1 MTFVNV
7 DLLSFLHFII
17 MALLLLRNPFFMYG
31 VIFTRQSN
39 HFSFTIEGFLRE
51 GIRLEVVNPTSNLR
65 ENDVIYTSSV
75 FLFQGVLSPVDIN
88 IIKLIRLLK
97 PTSCIVLLDPE
108 ETNDSE
114 YVDLMVTRPF
124 SYPYLSVMI
133 QKHICE
139 RREERK
145 GDTLKMGLMT
155 LHIYTRILAT
165 GSHEIILR
173 NKEFELVRYF
183 FLNPGRIVTRSD
195 LLESVW
201 DRSSTISTN
210 TIDVHISRLRRK
222 LKECHVEEL
231 LRTVPCLGY
240 QWLVG
245 VTS

>member
-1 MTFVNV
+1 
-7 DLLSFLHFII
+7 
-17 MALLLLRNPFFMYG
+17 MYG

-39 HFSFTIEGFLRE
+39 PFSFMVEGFLRE
-51 GIRLEVVNPTSNLR
+51 GIRLDIVNPVSNLR
-65 ENDVIYTSSV
+65 ENDIIYTSSV
-75 FLFQGVLSPVDIN
+75 FLFRGRLSVLDLNV
-88 IIKLIRLLK
+88 IKLIRLLK
-97 PTSCIVLLDPE
+97 PTGCIVLMDPDE
-108 ETNDSE
+108 ISDSQ

-139 RREERK
+139 MREERK
-145 GDTLKMGLMT
+145 GKSLRVGPLT
-155 LHIYTRILAT
+155 LHIYTRTLVI
-165 GSHEIILR
+165 GRHEIILR

-183 FLNPGRIVTRSD
+183 FLNPGRVVTRTD

-201 DRSSTISTN
+201 DRSSTIGTN

-222 LKECHVEEL
+222 LKECDAHDL

-240 QWLVG
+240 QWAVG